1 MMNRSLAAMFMVS
14 CLATVFPDTSP
25 AYADDAEWGCQ
36 VLLCAASSNPS
47 WHGVPYCVP
56 PMVKLITEMA
66 KPHFSW
72 PVCSGAGTK
81 APGYERYAAC
91 PAGYSVGYSS
101 SGGDHGYNGEPN
113 LCVKTIN
120 RCGSRSYFGHDG
132 GSCVETISEP
142 RPVRGQP
149 YYFDI
154 RQSSGA
160 TQRFWFDLNH

>member
-1 MMNRSLAAMFMVS
+1 MISRRQATILGALSIAETFSTTAPVRAA
-14 CLATVFPDTSP
+14 
-25 AYADDAEWGCQ
+25 DAEWGCQ
-36 VLLCAASSNPS
+36 VLLCAASANPS

-72 PVCSGAGTK
+72 PICAGAGTK
-81 APGYERYAAC
+81 APGYEKYADC
-91 PAGYSVGYSS
+91 PSGYAIGYTS
-101 SGGDHGYNGEPN
+101 SGGDNSSHSEPN

-120 RCGSRSYFGHDG
+120 HCGSRSYFGHDG
-132 GSCVETISEP
+132 DSFVETISEP

>member
-1 MMNRSLAAMFMVS
+1 MVNGWRVALLGALSVSATFAGLSRAA
-14 CLATVFPDTSP
+14 
-25 AYADDAEWGCQ
+25 DAEWGCQ
-36 VLLCAASSNPS
+36 VLLCAASVNPS

-72 PVCSGAGTK
+72 PTCSSAGTK
-81 APGYERYAAC
+81 APEYERYGDC
-91 PAGYSVGYSS
+91 PAGYAVGYTSLD
-101 SGGDHGYNGEPN
+101 SGNHFSGEPS
-113 LCVKTIN
+113 LCVKTVN
-120 RCGSRSYFGHDG
+120 NCGSRGYSGHNGDG
-132 GSCVETISEP
+132 CVETISQP

-154 RQSSGA
+154 RQSSGT